1 MGLLA
6 SGFVQNNRL
15 GEGEREG
22 DPKAMTESES
32 SRKWTKGF

>member
-1 MGLLA
+1 MERNNEFASLLV
-6 SGFVQNNRL
+6 SFS
-15 GEGEREG
+15 EGEREG